1 MTGRKA
7 VSAARDA
14 ARRREFPDIEPNTAT
29 AATKDPPVVLQILPS
44 LETGGVERGT
54 VDIAQALVKAGW
66 TSLVASAGGTM
77 VREVQ
82 RAGATHIDLPA
93 DSKNPLVMWRN
104 IERIA
109 DLVRM
114 HRVDILHARSR
125 APAWS
130 ALAAAQRTGVA
141 FVTTFH
147 GNYAAGNPAKRWY
160 NSVMA
165 RGDRVIAISEFIG
178 EQVCTRYGA
187 DPAKVRIIPRGV
199 DTTLFDPGAVT
210 AQRVIQLAEQW
221 RLPDDVRVVMLPGR
235 LTRWKGH
242 WVLIEA
248 LGRLKDRAGLRCLL
262 VGSDQGRTAYVREL
276 ETEIARR
283 GLQGTVQIAGNCR
296 DMAAAFMLA
305 DVVVSTSVEAE
316 AFGRVIAEAQAMGRP
331 VIATDHGA
339 ARETVVHGETG
350 WLVPPGD
357 ASALADALREALALD
372 AQSREALAARVI
384 ANVRAEYTRELMCD
398 RTLSVYREVLAGKRG
413 NAG

>member
-1 MTGRKA
+1 M
-7 VSAARDA
+7 
-14 ARRREFPDIEPNTAT
+14 
-29 AATKDPPVVLQILPS
+29 
-44 LETGGVERGT
+44 
-54 VDIAQALVKAGW
+54 DIAQALVAAGW
-66 TSLVASAGGTM
+66 TSLVASAGGIM
-77 VREVQ
+77 VREVE
-82 RAGATHIDLPA
+82 RAGATHIDFPA

-104 IERIA
+104 VERIA
-109 DLVRM
+109 RLVDEYD
-114 HRVDILHARSR
+114 VDILHARSR

-130 ALAAAQRTGVA
+130 TLAAAGRTGVPM
-141 FVTTFH
+141 VTTFH
-147 GNYAAGNPAKRWY
+147 GNYTAGNPLKRRY

-178 EQVCTRYGA
+178 EQVRSRYGA
-187 DPAKVRIIPRGV
+187 DPARVRVIPRGV
-199 DTTLFDPGAVT
+199 DTALFDPAAVT

-248 LGRLKDRAGLRCLL
+248 LSRLKDRSGLRCML

-276 ETEIARR
+276 ETEIVRR
-283 GLQGTVQIAGNCR
+283 GLQGAVQIAGNCR

-339 ARETVVHGETG
+339 ARETVAHGETG

-357 ASALADALREALALD
+357 AGALAAALREALALEP
-372 AQSREALAARVI
+372 AQREALARRVI
-384 ANVRAEYTRELMCD
+384 ANVRKEYTRELMCG
-398 RTLSVYREVLAGKRG
+398 RTLAVYQEVLAERRG
-413 NAG
+413 RA

>member
-1 MTGRKA
+1 MNI
-7 VSAARDA
+7 S
-14 ARRREFPDIEPNTAT
+14 
-29 AATKDPPVVLQILPS
+29 TKDAPTVLQILPS

-54 VDIAQALVKAGW
+54 VDIAQALTKAGW
-66 TSLVASAGGTM
+66 TSLVASSGGIM
-77 VREVQ
+77 VREVE
-82 RAGATHIDLPA
+82 RGGGKHIALPV
-93 DSKNPLVMWRN
+93 DSKNPLVMSRN
-104 IERIA
+104 IARLTH
-109 DLVRM
+109 LVRR
-114 HRVDILHARSR
+114 HDIDILHVRSR

-130 ALAAAQRTGVA
+130 ALAAARRTNVP

-147 GNYAAGNPAKRWY
+147 GNYGASNPLKRWY

-178 EQVCTRYGA
+178 EQVCGRYGA
-187 DPAKVRIIPRGV
+187 DSSKVRVIPRGV
-199 DTTLFDPGAVT
+199 DIGVFDPAAVS

-221 RLPDDVRVVMLPGR
+221 RLPDDARVIMLPGR

-242 WVLIEA
+242 LVLIEA
-248 LGRLKDRAGLRCLL
+248 IARLEDRTGLRCIL

-276 ETEIARR
+276 EKEIARR
-283 GLQGTVQIAGNCR
+283 NLQDIVQIAGDCR

-339 ARETVVHGETG
+339 ARETVAEKETG

-357 ASALADALREALALD
+357 ASTLAVALREALALD
-372 AQSREALAARVI
+372 AAMRDALAKRVI
-384 ANVRAEYTRELMCD
+384 ENVRADYTKELMCE
-398 RTLSVYREVLAGKRG
+398 RTLSVYREVLAEKQGEG
-413 NAG
+413 A